1 MAKNNNKGFS
11 LLEIVVAITILT
23 LLLTPIL
30 QQLAQTMATNRK
42 TKEQQYANEN
52 AEYVLQYVQSN
63 SQKDIASGTDAA
75 SGIKVTNPL
84 DTVENS
90 HTCRLYSYN
99 PATGDVSDI
108 YMEDSLTGAT
118 VSADVVYNTYSYRL
132 NDVELG
138 ARNTVYNRMVVLDD
152 LSVKVAAFTDKDGKS
167 YRISYNNSVAPTGY
181 ELTSEGS
188 IVKYSTLTGVDLDG
202 DGNDDRYISEILCS
216 EYSGSASSD
225 PNELNVGNMHDID
238 KDHMALIN
246 GYATEYDEQAR
257 NDLYLEL
264 MELYKNSPDAN
275 DRARWEQEINKQ
287 NYIANTN
294 YTENIRKLTVLNI
307 LKDTTNSC
315 WALSV
320 DVVYEGN
327 LKTQSGV
334 SKFVQKEYNVWAQNF
349 DFADFGDVT
358 CPEIYFEYQP
368 FATSIDKT
376 TKTVQYAVTDYI
388 LVNNEAKDAKI
399 YLYKPLWDQAVSN
412 YYTSAD
418 KLIVESLNN
427 TDNYYRENDYDFD
440 PDRTQSMYQKKAY
453 INIVSAN
460 DMTADNSFMIYTNMD
475 ISGETALWSSD
486 NQFSFNVN
494 VFDSYFMVYSTDAG
508 GNTISTMRSVSGT
521 SNMNLSY
528 IKSIND
534 EESKGS
540 RLYTVTVTLTPES
553 ENANTVVLTGAKG
566 AN

>member
-63 SQKDIASGTDAA
+63 SQNDIASGTDAV
-75 SGIKVTNPL
+75 SGIKVTNPS
-84 DTVENS
+84 DTVENT
-90 HTCRLYSYN
+90 HTCYMYCLD
-99 PATGDVSDI
+99 PATGNISQI
-108 YMEDSLTGAT
+108 YMTDGSGAQ
-118 VSADVVYNTYSYRL
+118 VPASVEYNTYSYRL

-138 ARNTVYNRMVVLDD
+138 ARNTVYSRLVVMDD
-152 LSVKVAAFTDKDGKS
+152 LSVKVGAFTDKDGKA
-167 YRISYNNSVAPTGY
+167 YRISYNNSTAYSGY

-188 IVKYSTLTGVDLDG
+188 LVQYSDISGVDLNG
-202 DGNDDRYISEILCS
+202 DGEDDKYVSAIVCT

-238 KDHMALIN
+238 ANHMALIN

-264 MELYKNSPDAN
+264 LELYKNSTNAN
-275 DRARWEQEINKQ
+275 DRARWEQEVKRQ

-307 LKDTTNSC
+307 IKDMTNSC
-315 WALSV
+315 WAVSV
-320 DVVYEGN
+320 DVVYEGD
-327 LKTQSGV
+327 LKTQSGIT
-334 SKFVQKEYNVWAQNF
+334 KFIQKEYTVWAQNF

-376 TKTVQYAVTDYI
+376 TKTVQYAAIDYI

-399 YLYKPLWDQAVSN
+399 YLYKPLWDQAVST
-412 YYTSAD
+412 YYSSSD
-418 KLIVESLNN
+418 KLIVESLKN
-427 TDNYYRENDYDFD
+427 TDNYYRENDYAFD
-440 PDRTQSMYQKKAY
+440 PDRNNTLYQKKAY

-460 DMTADNSFMIYTNMD
+460 DMTAGNSFTIYTNID
-475 ISGETALWSSD
+475 ISGETATWSSD
-486 NQFSFNVN
+486 NQFAFNVN
-494 VFDSYFMVYSTDAG
+494 IFDAYFMIYSTDAF
-508 GNTISTMRSVSGT
+508 GNTTSTKRSVSGT
-521 SNMNLSY
+521 SNLNLSY
-528 IKSIND
+528 IKSIED
-534 EESKGS
+534 EESKGN